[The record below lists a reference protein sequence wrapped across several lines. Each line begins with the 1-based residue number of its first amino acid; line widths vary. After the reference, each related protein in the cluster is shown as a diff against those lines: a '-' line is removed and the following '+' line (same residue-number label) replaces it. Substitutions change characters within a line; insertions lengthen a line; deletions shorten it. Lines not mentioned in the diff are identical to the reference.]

1 MEESAFPREAPWD
14 RFGTKVLAR
23 ASGLNGAESANLDDQ
38 LRSHN
43 PKVVGSNP
51 TPATI
56 LRGTSKRGCS
66 PGATPFFGKIRAVS
80 QPEGRRRTLQ
90 PILLI
95 CKGFLSQVGKL
106 FLPLGQIWD
115 RNQFFPPISRVP
127 NNSPNFPAASR
138 APLANECV

>member
-66 PGATPFFGKIRAVS
+66 PGATPFFGKMGAVL
-80 QPEGRRRTLQ
+80 QPGGRQRTLAANLIDSQ
-90 PILLI
+90 GLPESCREALLT
-95 CKGFLSQVGKL
+95 LATN
-106 FLPLGQIWD
+106 LGQ
-115 RNQFFPPISRVP
+115 
-127 NNSPNFPAASR
+127 NSIFS
-138 APLANECV
+138 